1 LRECRTPNKNS
12 ESTETHPF
20 FPFSASPT
28 HYELV
33 MKLRNQSF
41 FLTCLYPGPD
51 ESERFPTD
59 HHSKGKESLLVRG
72 KPTIQRMPWSLNGLS
87 LEVLLLD
94 LAGKRALLTN
104 FDVLEG

>member
-1 LRECRTPNKNS
+1 MLKLGFRQYQYSAFTQYSLHLWTIHHIFVNSGPEAQRILRECRTPNKNS

-59 HHSKGKESLLVRG
+59 HHSKGKES
-72 KPTIQRMPWSLNGLS
+72 
-87 LEVLLLD
+87 
-94 LAGKRALLTN
+94 
-104 FDVLEG
+104 